1 MKEQEQFIDYM
12 RFTLARDLEAEGRTE
27 TAKDI
32 ERLCQLF
39 LILEH
44 SFNRVNSEIY
54 HAQQEVNEYK
64 RQSEYLLKGYGF

>member
-1 MKEQEQFIDYM
+1 MKQEKFIDYM

-54 HAQQEVNEYK
+54 HAQKEVDEYK
-64 RQSEYLLKGYGF
+64 RQSEYLLKAYGF